1 MKHATLGVELAGL
14 LAVLTGL
21 GWWAD
26 KHWQTSPWMLLT
38 GALFGIVGCMCKVW
52 VIWHNQYSGR
62 D

>member
-14 LAVLTGL
+14 LAVLIGL

-26 KHWQTSPWMLLT
+26 QKWQTSPWLLLA
-38 GALFGIVGCMCKVW
+38 GALFAIVGCISKVW
-52 VIWHNQYSGR
+52 VIWHNQYSDR